1 MLEKR
6 GYVVMDE
13 NTPLKRKR
21 QTKKQKSPLWK
32 KILIFLAFELVF
44 SAITMPLL
52 VFYGPFDNLKK
63 NIVGMSWNTLS
74 HQWIAKM
81 FMSDRAIY
89 KLVNTEA
96 SIESAELGEKMQDL
110 KFTVSND
117 NKIEVKD
124 IQGDISAKLMIV
136 HNPRKI
142 QLMYS
147 SKLKTDKNA
156 NSNEVVAGE
165 KTSDMA
171 KRNKAIGGINAGGF
185 KDISAGGN
193 NWTGT
198 GGLPMGFIIHNGELV
213 YNEYADSVR
222 QETVAFD
229 DRGMLI
235 VGKYSVNELKDKN
248 VKEAVS
254 FGPTLIVNGKKS
266 ALPYWGPQPRTAI
279 GQRKDGAVLLL
290 VVDGRSIKNMGAS
303 LNTIQD
309 ILYKNGAVNAA
320 NLDGG
325 SSTTMYYKGK
335 VINRPSDNLGER
347 TVATSFIVMP

>member
-1 MLEKR
+1 ME
-6 GYVVMDE
+6 E
-13 NTPLKRKR
+13 STPIKRKR
-21 QTKKQKSPLWK
+21 ETKKQKPPLWK
-32 KILIFLAFELVF
+32 KVLIFLAFEFVF

-63 NIVGMSWNTLS
+63 NIVGMSWNTLN
-74 HQWIAKM
+74 HQWIAKL

-96 SIESAELGEKMQDL
+96 SIESAELGEEMQDL
-110 KFTVSND
+110 KFTNTND
-117 NKIEVKD
+117 NKIEVMD
-124 IQGDISAKLMIV
+124 IQGSLSAKLMII
-136 HNPRKI
+136 HNPKKL

-147 SKLKTDKNA
+147 SKLQTDKNS
-156 NSNEVVAGE
+156 NSNGVVAGE

-171 KRNKAIGGINAGGF
+171 KRNKAIGAVNAGGF

-198 GGLPMGFIIHNGELV
+198 GGLPMGFIIHNGEVV
-213 YNEYADSVR
+213 YNEYSDSSR
-222 QETVAFD
+222 QDAIAFD

-235 VGKYSVNELKDKN
+235 VGKHSVNELKDRN

-254 FGPTLIVNGKKS
+254 FGPTLIVNSKKS
-266 ALPYWGPQPRTAI
+266 SLPYWGPQPRTAI
-279 GQRKDGAVLLL
+279 GQRKDGSVLLL

-303 LNTIQD
+303 LNDIQD
-309 ILYKNGAVNAA
+309 ILYKYGAVNAA

-335 VINRPSDNLGER
+335 VINRPSDTLGER
-347 TVATSFIVMP
+347 TVATAFIVLP